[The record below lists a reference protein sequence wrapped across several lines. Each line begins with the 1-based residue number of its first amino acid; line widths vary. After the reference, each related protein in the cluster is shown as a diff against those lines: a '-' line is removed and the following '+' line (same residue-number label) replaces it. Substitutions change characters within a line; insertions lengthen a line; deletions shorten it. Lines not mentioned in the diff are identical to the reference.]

1 MTTNTFR
8 LRSHMMLE
16 GGRELD
22 ELILIDGHSGAMCAC
37 NTAAGILL
45 NHLREGASCEDL
57 AAVLSDQF
65 GLLAETA
72 KRDVRDFLDGLSA
85 LAAIEV
91 TDVQDNSGERVSA
104 GFLASV
110 VATSAKP
117 STA

>member
-1 MTTNTFR
+1 
-8 LRSHMMLE
+8 MMLE
-16 GGRELD
+16 GDRELD

-91 TDVQDNSGERVSA
+91 TDVQDISGERASA

>member
-1 MTTNTFR
+1 
-8 LRSHMMLE
+8 MMLE
-16 GGRELD
+16 GDRELD

-37 NTAAGILL
+37 NTTACILL
-45 NHLREGASCEDL
+45 NHLLEGASCEGL

-65 GLLAETA
+65 GLPAETA

-91 TDVQDNSGERVSA
+91 TDVNDISGERA
-104 GFLASV
+104 GAGLLASAV
-110 VATSAKP
+110 VTSPKP